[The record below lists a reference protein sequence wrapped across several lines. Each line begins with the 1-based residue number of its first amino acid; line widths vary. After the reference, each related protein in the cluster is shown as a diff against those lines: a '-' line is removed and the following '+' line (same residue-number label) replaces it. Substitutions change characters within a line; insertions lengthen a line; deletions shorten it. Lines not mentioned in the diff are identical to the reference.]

1 MSSIFVNP
9 NSPIYEM
16 AGVVSQETFDQELG
30 RILAIHRRDLGIS
43 QDFLSSSLRRDQT
56 FVSKVETGKRS
67 ITLQEFIRWCKAL
80 NLDDGVIMESLSKLE
95 SHVE

>member
-1 MSSIFVNP
+1 MH
-9 NSPIYEM
+9 
-16 AGVVSQETFDQELG
+16 QETFDQELG
-30 RILAIHRRDLGIS
+30 RILANHRRDLGIS

-67 ITLQEFIRWCKAL
+67 ITVLEFIRWCRAL
-80 NLDDGVIMESLSKLE
+80 NLDDGVIMQSLSKLE